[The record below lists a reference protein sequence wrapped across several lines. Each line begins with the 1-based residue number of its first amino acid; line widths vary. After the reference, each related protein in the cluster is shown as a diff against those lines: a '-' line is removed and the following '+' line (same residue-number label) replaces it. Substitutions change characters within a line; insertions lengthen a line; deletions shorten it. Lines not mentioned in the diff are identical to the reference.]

1 MGPVMMNIT
10 LQPEQER
17 FIQEQLASGRFKSVD
32 DFLAQAF
39 SLMQVQFQSD
49 EIWLTELR
57 ESLVEA
63 QAELDRGEGVP
74 LETVMEGF
82 QEKFRHARGA

>member
-1 MGPVMMNIT
+1 MMNIT

-17 FIQEQLASGRFKSVD
+17 FIQEQLACGRIQSVD
-32 DFLAQAF
+32 DFLSQAF

-49 EIWLTELR
+49 EVWLTELR

-74 LETVMEGF
+74 LETVMADF
-82 QEKFRHARGA
+82 QEKFRRAQAS

>member
-1 MGPVMMNIT
+1 MMNIT
-10 LQPEQER
+10 LQPEHER
-17 FIQEQLASGRFKSVD
+17 FIQEQLACGRFKSVD
-32 DFLAQAF
+32 DFLSQAF

-49 EIWLTELR
+49 EVWLTELR

-74 LETVMEGF
+74 LETVMAGF
-82 QEKFRHARGA
+82 QEKFRLARES